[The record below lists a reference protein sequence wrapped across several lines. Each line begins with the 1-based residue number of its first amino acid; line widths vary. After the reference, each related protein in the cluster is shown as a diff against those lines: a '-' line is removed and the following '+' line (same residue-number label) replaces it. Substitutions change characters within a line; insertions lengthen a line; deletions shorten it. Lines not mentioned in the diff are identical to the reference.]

1 MKRLDPNEGEG
12 KEILKIVHGSFLKEL
27 KTEEKVQDAMAR
39 LAAVVKEPGAKL
51 LHIDDCVFL
60 ILVRGKTL
68 VEVHTM
74 AIKEDSLALAKSF
87 VKLTKYLKAIGVKLA
102 YTYTNDPKYEIVAK
116 RTKLPFRK
124 QNLQLEDGSQ
134 YTAYSVVL

>member
-1 MKRLDPNEGEG
+1 
-12 KEILKIVHGSFLKEL
+12 
-27 KTEEKVQDAMAR
+27 
-39 LAAVVKEPGAKL
+39 
-51 LHIDDCVFL
+51 
-60 ILVRGKTL
+60 
-68 VEVHTM
+68 
-74 AIKEDSLALAKSF
+74 LAKSF